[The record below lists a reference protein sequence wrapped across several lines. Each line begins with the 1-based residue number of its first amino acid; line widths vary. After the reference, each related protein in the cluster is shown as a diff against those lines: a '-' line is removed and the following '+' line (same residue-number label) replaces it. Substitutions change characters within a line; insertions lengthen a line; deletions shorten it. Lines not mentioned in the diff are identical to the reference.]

1 MKNYSDGDVNDFWLA
16 LAQMVEKSEIVVD
29 RPKGSR
35 HPRYEAVVYPMDYGF
50 LRDTGAIDGG
60 GVDIW
65 VGSAT
70 VEDGVVGI
78 LATVDLFKM
87 DVEIK
92 ILFKCTETEMAE
104 ALNTANS
111 GYQSAILVRRN
122 QHELEER

>member
-1 MKNYSDGDVNDFWLA
+1 MLKNYSDGDVNDYWLA
-16 LAQMVEKSEIVVD
+16 LEQMVETCEIVID

-50 LRDTGAIDGG
+50 LRGTGAIDGG

-65 VGSAT
+65 VGSAAI
-70 VEDGVVGI
+70 EDGVVGL
-78 LATVDLFKM
+78 LATTDLFKK
-87 DVEIK
+87 DAEIK

-111 GYQSAILVRRN
+111 GYQSAILVRRQ
-122 QHELEER
+122 QHGIED